1 MRDPGLQS
9 FRRGARVAI
18 VVPVVFA
25 FFLNGV
31 ENPVAALFAGFG
43 SFALL
48 GFADFGGSP
57 RQRGGAYLTLT
68 AVGAVLVLVG
78 TLVSNEPIVA
88 ALIGV
93 VVATAARFAGC
104 FGGYF
109 AASVSPIILAYV
121 LAASV
126 PGPMDAAPDRLLGW
140 IVAGTISTVAGLVL
154 WPRRQRLVL
163 REAAATA
170 AGVLADAVQ
179 ALATPCGPSTETW

>member
-1 MRDPGLQS
+1 MHDPGLQS
-9 FRRGARVAI
+9 LRRAARVAL
-18 VVPVVFA
+18 VVPVIFA
-25 FFLNGV
+25 IFLNGLD
-31 ENPVAALFAGFG
+31 NSVAALFAGFG

-48 GFADFGGSP
+48 GFADFGGAP

-68 AVGAVLVLVG
+68 GVGAVLVLIG

-109 AASVSPIILAYV
+109 GASVSPVILAYV

-126 PGPMDAAPDRLLGW
+126 PSPMDATSDRLLG
-140 IVAGTISTVAGLVL
+140 
-154 WPRRQRLVL
+154 
-163 REAAATA
+163 
-170 AGVLADAVQ
+170 
-179 ALATPCGPSTETW
+179 